1 MDNKLR
7 DLLDQLD
14 NANNIDERKMIL
26 RELKEYKRET
36 GSGSAFYPDRDDPDF
51 NNKLISH
58 AEFAMNRYK
67 LDDKLYG
74 KRSDPDI
81 FELQYHQRF
90 LKKLISPETPY
101 RSIYLYHGV
110 GVGKTCASLQIA
122 NNFSGYFKGGQ
133 RTLILS
139 RTIENTQIIFR
150 KELFNKDMKKLPK
163 NKYDTYSNCLGNY
176 YLDKIKNWRDLNAD
190 ELENEFNK
198 LIKQDFEFMGLQKL
212 VSIITGIKEDARS
225 SGDFVKRIKAIFDN
239 RVIIIDEVHNMRK
252 VESIET
258 SSGASK
264 THNPL
269 TEFKN
274 NVLNNVDNTVLV
286 LLSATPMYDRYDE
299 ILNIMDLMLLH
310 DKKPGVSKEFRAGKG
325 IFNDNTGK
333 LTAEFMEKLTYVS
346 SRYISYMRG
355 EDPLTFPI
363 RLDPRFNNDK
373 NIIKQSDYPSRD
385 IISHKD
391 IKDDEHVRYLTL
403 LGSTLTRD
411 QEAVYYSQLKTII
424 SQVNNIEGAEDIDE
438 FIEENEDSRNA
449 GYLVSSIQMSNI
461 IYPPIDSELY
471 DKNGK
476 ISSRINIR
484 ELCGKG
490 GFENIFTRNISGNSI
505 KIQYKKTVLDKYG
518 PILAYDKIGKISPK
532 MRRILDYIINSQG
545 IVMVYSNYLDG
556 GIIPL
561 AIALEHIGMNRRGS
575 DNFLRNNPQID
586 NKIVGNYAIISG
598 DPRYN
603 KDKDKY
609 VEDAASPK
617 NKNGD
622 IIKVLL
628 ITKSASEGLDLKNI
642 REIHIME
649 PWYNLNLIEQTIGRG
664 VRRNSHIKLDEKYR
678 NTTIYLHAAMT
689 ADKKLESIDYRI
701 YRYAEMKQLRI
712 SAIEREIKRNAIDC
726 NLNSEILMYNM
737 DIPKLRQTI
746 VSSQGIQRDNELIS
760 DKDWSRMC
768 DYKLCNFECA
778 RKYDFDL
785 SKTDKRTYNIKTLG
799 YEIDLMKQY
808 IVKYF
813 RNKLYATWNM
823 LVIDLDIKHQDILR
837 YALDDMIKNKTRFN
851 GNMQYTGELQ
861 IGYIIYRSN
870 KYIFQPVN
878 DIPEIIDERM
888 SIAERQLI
896 KRDIA
901 THLDINALEPYSYL
915 SDIKANNINIDIN
928 YILETQKTIHNIAD
942 WPEYEEYIYDI
953 IVDNMDKDGL
963 NLLYR
968 GLFLNKL
975 SDENY
980 RHILKSLDKIG
991 CIIYENGQIDAI
1003 YNHYM
1008 RSYVIY
1014 NSKNNSI
1021 ENCSVALN
1029 STYMRRFNA
1038 INAKYAGLSPTSPYL
1053 RGYIFIKD
1061 DIMPVFKMKSDSIGT
1076 GTVCVEASRFKNIGE
1091 EFISKYD
1098 NNILKFVTTKHKKRD
1113 LCILYEAVLR
1123 RINDTLQRPIFVRP
1137 QLWHVK

>member
-1 MDNKLR
+1 MDNKIR
-7 DLLDQLD
+7 DLLDRLD
-14 NANNIDERKMIL
+14 NANNIDERKIIL
-26 RELKEYKRET
+26 RELKELKKGAHISE
-36 GSGSAFYPDRDDPDF
+36 SAFYPDRDDPHF
-51 NNKLISH
+51 NDKLISH
-58 AEFAMNRYK
+58 SELAMNRYK

-74 KRSDPDI
+74 KRKDIDI

-122 NNFSGYFKGGQ
+122 NNFNGYFKNGQ

-150 KELFNKDMKKLPK
+150 KEIFNRDMQKLPK
-163 NKYDTYSNCLGNY
+163 NKYDTYNNCLGNY
-176 YLDKIKNWRDLNAD
+176 YLDKIKNWRELNEE
-190 ELENEFNK
+190 ELESEFNK

-212 VSIITGIKEDARS
+212 VSIITNIKDEARS
-225 SGDFVKRIKAIFDN
+225 SGDFIKRIKAIFDN

-252 VESIET
+252 RERIET
-258 SSGASK
+258 GTGASK
-264 THNPL
+264 DHNPL

-310 DKKPGVSKEFRAGKG
+310 DKKPGVSKEFSGGKG
-325 IFNDNTGK
+325 IFNDNGTISAAFMDK
-333 LTAEFMEKLTYVS
+333 LAYVS

-355 EDPLTFPI
+355 EDPFHFPI

-373 NIIKQSDYPSRD
+373 NIILMKHYPRHD
-385 IISHKD
+385 IITHRE
-391 IKDDEHVRYLTL
+391 IKPDEHIRYLCL
-403 LGSTLTRD
+403 SGSILTRD
-411 QEAVYYSQLKTII
+411 QEAVYYSQLKTIV
-424 SQVNNIEGAEDIDE
+424 SQVSNIENAEDMDDI
-438 FIEENEDSRNA
+438 IEDSEDSRNG
-449 GYLVSSIQMSNI
+449 GYLLSSIQMSNI
-461 IYPPIDSELY
+461 LYPPIDSELY
-471 DKNGK
+471 DSTGK
-476 ISSRINIR
+476 ISTRINFR

-490 GFENIFTRNISGNSI
+490 GFENIFTRSTSGNTV
-505 KIQYKKTVLDKYG
+505 KIQYKRSALDKYG
-518 PILAYDKIGKISPK
+518 PVLAYDKIGLIAPK

-545 IVMVYSNYLDG
+545 IVLVYSNYLDG
-556 GIIPL
+556 GIIPM

-603 KDKDKY
+603 KDKDRY
-609 VEDAASPK
+609 VNEASSSK

-664 VRRNSHIKLDEKYR
+664 VRRNSHIMLDEKYR

-689 ADKKLESIDYRI
+689 ADRKIESIDYRI
-701 YRYAEMKQLRI
+701 YRYAEMKQLKI

-726 NLNSEILMYNM
+726 NLNSEILIYNS
-737 DIPKLRQTI
+737 DIPKLRKTL
-746 VSSQGIQRDNELIS
+746 VSSQGIQRDNEPIS
-760 DKDWSRMC
+760 DKDGSRIC
-768 DYKLCNFECA
+768 DYKLCNFDCA
-778 RKYDFDL
+778 RKYDD
-785 SKTDKRTYNIKTLG
+785 SKVDKRAYNIKTLA

-823 LVIDLDIKHQDILR
+823 LVLDLDIKHPDILR

-851 GNMQYTGELQ
+851 GNMQYDSKLQ
-861 IGYIIYRSN
+861 IGYLIYRSN
-870 KYIFQPVN
+870 KYIFQPIN

-888 SIAERQLI
+888 TIAERQLI

-901 THLDINALEPYSYL
+901 THLDVDTLEPYSYL
-915 SDIKANNINIDIN
+915 SDIKNSSINIDIN
-928 YILETQKTIHNIAD
+928 YIFETQKDQYNIGD
-942 WPEYEEYIYDI
+942 WPQYTDYIYDI
-953 IVDNMDKDGL
+953 IIDAMDMDTL
-963 NLLYR
+963 DQLYR

-975 SDENY
+975 NAENEKY
-980 RHILKSLDKIG
+980 VKRSLDKIA
-991 CIIYENGQIDAI
+991 CIIYDNNKIDAI
-1003 YNHYM
+1003 YNHYK

-1014 NSKNNSI
+1014 NSQINEL

-1038 INAKYAGLSPTSPYL
+1038 KNAKYARLLPTSPSL
-1053 RGYIFIKD
+1053 RGYIYIKD
-1061 DIMPVFKMKSDSIGT
+1061 DIMPVFKMRSDSAGP
-1076 GTVCVEASRFKNIGE
+1076 GTVCVEASRFKNISQE
-1091 EFISKYD
+1091 YISKYD
-1098 NNILKFVTTKHKKRD
+1098 NEIIKSINSKHKKRD
-1113 LCILYEAVLR
+1113 ICILYEAVLR
-1123 RINDTLQRPIFVRP
+1123 KIDETSARPLFVRP